1 MLTDEYLMYGAAIK
15 PAALVTLRAGPVQLS
30 YDAGTGSLRWF
41 KRGGTEIVRGIY
53 FALRDRNWGTVPGQL
68 IERERVIGPDS
79 FRIEFECEH
88 RQTGIHF
95 AWRGLIEGS
104 SDGSVRYACDGVVRG
119 TFLKNRIGFCLLH
132 PIRECA
138 GARARQ
144 IRTSGEVIEGTLPR
158 AIEPQ
163 IFGKASFQDL
173 RALAHEV
180 EPGLWAELTFEGEVF
195 EMEDQRN
202 WTDAS
207 FKTYGT
213 PLARPFPV
221 EMKPGERVRQVIT
234 LRWIEDPG
242 SRGMAMR
249 HEDPELVTLEWPR
262 GGESRRMPEL
272 GLGLA
277 SESLSERE
285 IERIGALRLSHA
297 RHDVRLA
304 HGSWVQDLER
314 AVEQSKQLRVPLEL
328 AVHLPRT
335 GASGLPALRELLE
348 RSTVGSNGT
357 RSIARRILVLREGE
371 AATTDESLF
380 LARGTL
386 GELGVPFGV
395 GSDCNFCELNREQA
409 LGRIGLE
416 GADCLFWS
424 INPQVHTVDPW
435 SVMETLEAQGETVRT
450 ARAFAGGRPLMVSPV
465 TLKQRFNPVAT
476 GPEPALAPGALPSQV
491 DPRQLSLFAAAW
503 TVGSLCTLAE
513 AGVAS
518 ITYFEMVGWRGI
530 MAQEKDAQHGP
541 LFPAEP
547 GMVFPVYLVF
557 MAVSGFSRWVRV
569 SSSDPRRMIGFGL
582 QGEGIRRR
590 LVLANLTEQP
600 LETQVHGLD
609 GAWRARYIDLQNC
622 RRVLPEPATFWA
634 MAGGAM
640 ELREG
645 KTRLKLPGY
654 AVVVMD
660 GERES
665 SI

>member
-15 PAALVTLRAGPVQLS
+15 PAALVTLRAGPVRLS

-41 KRGGTEIVRGIY
+41 KRGGTEIIRGIY
-53 FALRDRNWGTVPGQL
+53 FALRDRNWGTVPGRL
-68 IERERVIGPDS
+68 SERERTIGKDT
-79 FRIEFECEH
+79 FRLEFECEH
-88 RQTGIHF
+88 RQAGIHF
-95 AWRGLIEGS
+95 AWRGLIEGWP
-104 SDGSVRYACDGVVRG
+104 DGSVRYACDGVVRG
-119 TFLKNRIGFCLLH
+119 TFLKNRIGFCVLH

-158 AIEPQ
+158 TIEPQ

-180 EPGLWAELTFEGEVF
+180 EPGLWAELTFAGEVF

-221 EMKPGERVRQVIT
+221 EVKSGERVRQAIS
-234 LRWIEDPG
+234 LRLIQDPR
-242 SRGMAMR
+242 SRGMATR
-249 HEDPELVTLEWPR
+249 HEDTELVTLEWSR

-277 SESLSERE
+277 GESLSERE
-285 IERIGALRLSHA
+285 IERIRALRLSHA

-304 HGSWVQDLER
+304 QGSWVQDLER
-314 AVEQSKQLRVPLEL
+314 AVEQSRQLGVSLEL

-348 RSTVGSNGT
+348 RSSVGSNGT
-357 RSIARRILVLREGE
+357 RSIARRILVVREGE
-371 AATTDESLF
+371 AATTAESLV
-380 LARGTL
+380 LARAAL
-386 GELGVPFGV
+386 GGLGVPFGA
-395 GSDCNFCELNREQA
+395 GSDRNFCELNREQA
-409 LGRIGLE
+409 LGQLGCE
-416 GADCLFWS
+416 GADCVFWS
-424 INPQVHTVDPW
+424 INPQVHAVDAW

-476 GPEPALAPGALPSQV
+476 GPEPELTPEALPPQV

-518 ITYFEMVGWRGI
+518 ITYFETVGWRGI
-530 MAQEKDAQHGP
+530 MAQARDARNGA

-547 GMVFPVYLVF
+547 GMVFPVYLVLR
-557 MAVSGFSRWVRV
+557 ALCGSWRWVSI
-569 SSSDPRRMIGFGL
+569 SSSDPRRMLAFGL
-582 QGEGIRRR
+582 QGNGSRRR

-600 LETQVHGLD
+600 LEIQGHGLD
-609 GAWRARYIDLQNC
+609 GAWCARYLDLQNS
-622 RRVLPEPATFWA
+622 RRVLQEPATFWA
-634 MAGGAM
+634 MAGKAM
-640 ELREG
+640 EVREG

-654 AVVVMD
+654 AVAVMD
-660 GERES
+660 S
-665 SI
+665 D